1 MALKTSISNNF
12 HSLFHKF
19 STAIK
24 FILFHAFSF
33 GHCIFIAVVTQIEVT
48 NPEIKPIKI
57 TWKPMGKKTSYG
69 IVVACCRGERVE
81 RVIELK

>member
-1 MALKTSISNNF
+1 MAFKTFISNNF

-24 FILFHAFSF
+24 FILFHVFSF

-57 TWKPMGKKTSYG
+57 TWKPMGKKASYG